1 MVSASGSVRAVT
13 PLLHVRG
20 LYLDNG
26 ALTDALPGDAGEFL
40 KKYLWPQYYRE
51 QEIVPGAQTE

>member
-1 MVSASGSVRAVT
+1 MQLGRQMRAVT

-40 KKYLWPQYYRE
+40 KEYLWAQYYRE
-51 QEIVPGAQTE
+51 QEIVPGV